1 MIFLAKIRSPRSQNT
16 IQRRLHFL
24 QCMGSAVAWPSGI
37 QVKKRYF
44 HLFVGKCCNHAFWI
58 RSVARDDVAAKVP
71 ILIGVACVL
80 GNGSNVDGAGLR
92 SFRGQFYPEKWA
104 LERGSVSSELDA
116 TSASAVHYA
125 SRGELVFTH
134 HLGAQRSYLP
144 GGGQRPPL
152 VGVMKEQTFG
162 GRRILSQL
170 DQTLC
175 ACINGT

>member
-1 MIFLAKIRSPRSQNT
+1 MVSLAKIRSPRSENT

-24 QCMGSAVAWPSGI
+24 QSMGSAVAWPSGI

-44 HLFVGKCCNHAFWI
+44 YLFVRKCSNHAFWI

-71 ILIGVACVL
+71 SLIAGARVS

-92 SFRGQFYPEKWA
+92 SFRSHLYPKKWA
-104 LERGSVSSELDA
+104 LERGSVSRDLDA
-116 TSASAVHYA
+116 TTAGAIHDV
-125 SRGELVFTH
+125 SRGELVLTH
-134 HLGAQRSYLP
+134 HLGAQRSNLP
-144 GGGQRPPL
+144 GRGQRPPL

-162 GRRILSQL
+162 GSRILSQL

-175 ACINGT
+175 AGINGS